1 MGIFIA
7 DNTFYNP
14 YTAKMAFNFYNRY
27 IPPRESS
34 TSPQQSDRP
43 QKKRKVSKSDN
54 SHHESI
60 PHVNRDVGAEDP
72 ESISNSEIA
81 TESSKSKQS
90 KKKNKKKSGNDH
102 AVLPMADAMIE
113 GPAEVSTRVERAAR
127 KHEAILTKY
136 NTSTRTE
143 RGDVPIDDN
152 VDEPDESEEQTVEH
166 HGLEPLPQPDI
177 SQTVSR
183 SSVTSSLPEWIR
195 AATILPSESTPF
207 SMLHL
212 QADTVKALEQA
223 GYTEAMPVQSAVIL
237 RLLGSSSHTYDDLC
251 IQAPTGSGK
260 TLAYAIPISDCF
272 RKCTGRLLT
281 ALIIVP
287 TRELVDQAKEML
299 NACIGSNKKIEI
311 ATADG
316 SRPFK
321 EEQIALVQKYQRYDP
336 EAYEAEEQEVQVRPD
351 DKLFYKMLSNDFGLE
366 SDCQG
371 LAYDDERMFNHVYD
385 YQSKATVL
393 ISTPGRL
400 VEHLKS
406 TKGFTLR
413 HVELLVIDEAD
424 RILDDTFQD
433 WLDAVMPDLE
443 RPPEPLGIDRILED
457 AFLLPLKKQARKI
470 ILSASMTKD
479 VGKLAGL
486 NLRTPQLLVL
496 EDPQDV
502 GEPLRGGNQGQSYT
516 LPSSLREN
524 AVSLTGVDTKPLELI
539 RVMESAQQLLESREK
554 DASQS
559 SDEDASPSSD
569 SDSLPSPS
577 HPSSIQEGPHPFKI
591 RGTLVFTKST
601 ESAHRLFR
609 LLTLLRP
616 EYSSQI
622 ATFTKSSANKKTL
635 KRFAKQKISILIATD
650 RASRGLDIPH
660 LEHVINYDMPS
671 SQETYVHRVG
681 RTARAGKAGLA
692 TTLVAHHQAR
702 WFWNEIA
709 RGPTINRQGKRIER
723 WNLGELKL
731 SEEESKKYEQ
741 AITELGEE
749 VRGK

>member
-1 MGIFIA
+1 
-7 DNTFYNP
+7 
-14 YTAKMAFNFYNRY
+14 MAFNFYNRY
-27 IPPRESS
+27 IPPPESS
-34 TSPQQSDRP
+34 TLPQQSDRP
-43 QKKRKVSKSDN
+43 QKKRKISKSDN
-54 SHHESI
+54 GHHESI
-60 PHVNRDVGAEDP
+60 HADRDVEEEDP
-72 ESISNSEIA
+72 EPTSNSAVAIE
-81 TESSKSKQS
+81 TSKAKQL
-90 KKKNKKKSGNDH
+90 KKKNKKKSRNDH
-102 AVLPMADAMIE
+102 AVLPMTDAMIE
-113 GPAEVSTRVERAAR
+113 GPTDVSTKVERGAR

-136 NTSTRTE
+136 NTSTKTE
-143 RGDVPIDDN
+143 KGDVPIDDN
-152 VDEPDESEEQTVEH
+152 VVEPDGSEEQTVEH
-166 HGLEPLPQPDI
+166 HGLEPLPQPDT
-177 SQTVSR
+177 SQTVSK
-183 SSVTSSLPEWIR
+183 SS
-195 AATILPSESTPF
+195 
-207 SMLHL
+207 
-212 QADTVKALEQA
+212 
-223 GYTEAMPVQSAVIL
+223 
-237 RLLGSSSHTYDDLC
+237 
-251 IQAPTGSGK
+251 APTGSGK
-260 TLAYAIPISDCF
+260 TLAYAVPISDCF
-272 RKCTGRLLT
+272 RNCTGKLLT

-287 TRELVDQAKEML
+287 TRELVGQAKEML
-299 NACIGSNKKIEI
+299 NACIGSNKAIQI

-351 DKLFYKMLSNDFGLE
+351 NELFYKMLSNNFGLE
-366 SDCQG
+366 SDCHG
-371 LAYDDERMFNHVYD
+371 IAYDDERMLNHVYD

-424 RILDDTFQD
+424 RILDDSFQD

-443 RPPEPLGIDRILED
+443 RPPEPLGINKILED

-479 VGKLAGL
+479 VSKLAGL

-496 EDPQDV
+496 EDPYDDD
-502 GEPLRGGNQGQSYT
+502 EESHLRSGAQGQSYT

-524 AVSLTGVDTKPLELI
+524 AVSLTNVDTKPLELI
-539 RVMESAQQLLESREK
+539 RVMESAQHLLENREK
-554 DASQS
+554 EASQS
-559 SDEDASPSSD
+559 SDEDASPLSD
-569 SDSLPSPS
+569 SDSSISPS
-577 HPSSIQEGPHPFKI
+577 HPPSNQEGPHAFKI

-622 ATFTKSSANKKTL
+622 ATFTKSSANIKTL

-671 SQETYVHRVG
+671 SQESYVHRVG

-731 SEEESKKYEQ
+731 SEEESKKYEK